1 MGPRASRLLSF
12 RLTLL
17 VDGRTVAARLLANL
31 SRPGFTAAHIGAAS
45 RAATLMAA
53 HDLLLRRA
61 ESLAELAFDSL
72 GTPPFE
78 THTAE
83 VLTLLESFRHAAR
96 VSRDLFAPEP
106 VKGRVAPVKRI
117 FTERVPHG
125 VVVVI
130 SPWNFPLAIPG
141 TEIAHAL
148 LAGNSVVWK
157 PSEHALPLSR
167 ALHEIFLDAGVPR
180 ETLLLV
186 EGGPEKATALLDDD
200 VDYVSFTGSTTTGR
214 EVAARAAARG
224 IPCRVELG
232 GKGDAIVCDDAHLER
247 TALALAYGAF
257 FHAGQVCA
265 GVQRAYVAR
274 DLVLPLVERLEREL
288 HDSVFPSKR
297 APLVLPGARA
307 VLDAFVDDARAKGAR
322 IVGAAERGAVV
333 LVAERADLRA
343 RHEECFGPLLVVVPV
358 DDDEAAL
365 AALTAAPGDLMLSIF
380 SEDGE
385 RARALAARAPASVV
399 MVNDVIWSYGIPELS
414 FGGARKS
421 GFPATHGQEGIRGYT
436 RPRVVVDE
444 RFRPLVREPT
454 WFPYTESRLAL
465 VKRATHVLYASVDAM
480 KEGARARVKSLLGRE

>member
-1 MGPRASRLLSF
+1 VGDS
-12 RLTLL
+12 
-17 VDGRTVAARLLANL
+17 LLAGI
-31 SRPGFTAAHIGAAS
+31 SRPGFAAAHVGLAD

-61 ESLAELAFDSL
+61 DALADLAHSTL
-72 GTPPFE
+72 GTPAFE
-78 THTAE
+78 THAAE
-83 VLTLLESFRHAAR
+83 ILTLLESFRHAAR

-125 VVVVI
+125 VVAVL
-130 SPWNFPLAIPG
+130 SPWNFPLAIAG

-157 PSEHALPLSR
+157 PSEHALPLSH
-167 ALHEIFLDAGVPR
+167 ALHEVLLDAGVPKD
-180 ETLLLV
+180 TLVLV
-186 EGGPEKATALLDDD
+186 EGGAQVGAALVESD

-214 EVAARAAARG
+214 QVAARAAARG
-224 IPCRVELG
+224 IPARVELG
-232 GKGDAIVCDDAHLER
+232 GKADAIVCDDAHLER

-274 DLVLPLVERLEREL
+274 AVVEPLIERLTREL
-288 HDSVFPSKR
+288 ESNVFTSPR

-307 VLDAFVDDARAKGAR
+307 ALDLFVDDAREKGAQC
-322 IVGAAERGAVV
+322 IGSAERGAVIV
-333 LVAERADLRA
+333 VGDHTEIRA
-343 RHEECFGPLLVVVPV
+343 RTEECFAPLLLIVPI
-358 DDDEAAL
+358 DDDDAAIAAL
-365 AALTAAPGDLMLSIF
+365 AASPGDLILSVF
-380 SEDGE
+380 TENGD

-399 MVNDVIWSYGIPELS
+399 MVNDVVWSYGIPELS
-414 FGGARKS
+414 FGGTRKS
-421 GFPATHGQEGIRGYT
+421 GFPATHGREGLTGYT
-436 RPRVVVDE
+436 RPRVVVEE

-454 WFPYTESRLAL
+454 WFPYTDNRLAL
-465 VKRATHVLYASVDAM
+465 VKRATHVLYASVSSV